1 MADKLPPEDAKVS
14 KPSSS
19 RISSTIEKKLLATAC
34 GDVPGKGPESLVI
47 FGAKKNSAGDYL
59 KIGELAYKHWQIVCQ
74 NVGRRRRQKFYCL
87 QVSRIGCFGDAQ
99 VYQAIN
105 DDLKISAIVR
115 ACKQNVVRNSVY
127 YEGYAMRK
135 FSNADSEIS
144 RPLRLCTAIYPFL
157 GKTPHCPMYY
167 GSAIFHDCYITI
179 VEPLGPDLHRLRCEM
194 QSRSFTDHTAV
205 NLAVQCIRALQDL
218 HNVGLT
224 HRRIS
229 GKCFALSMSPKQKGT
244 LFLTDL
250 GFVRPYRHPNGGHR
264 SCRGTI
270 RFYGHIRYASIYA
283 HSRQDLSR
291 RDDLWSLF
299 YLIYEIMNGFLPWE
313 MFIDEPT
320 VHAMKNR
327 LLLKGLCVN
336 MPSGLDSYAKCV
348 EAMDFTADPNYS
360 LLIECIE
367 QIAAPCKEA
376 HDFCGFDW
384 EKYDTTITQKH
395 YYC

>member
-59 KIGELAYKHWQIVCQ
+59 KIGELAYKHWQIV
-74 NVGRRRRQKFYCL
+74 
-87 QVSRIGCFGDAQ
+87 SRIGCFGDAQ

-135 FSNADSEIS
+135 FS
-144 RPLRLCTAIYPFL
+144 
-157 GKTPHCPMYY
+157 KTPHCPMYY